1 MPELERRLSA
11 QDIESILTGVWH
23 PACACSN
30 YGDDSE
36 SHSCRLV
43 PRFVFI
49 FCVSAAFL
57 LLRWVDPV
65 VAGSWLP
72 FRTSCGAITGLP
84 CIFCGMTRALHLL
97 FNGDFSGAIY
107 FNWLAFP
114 FLVVAVF
121 LIALFAVEVAK
132 RRVIVNLSM
141 ILPVT
146 FGRLT
151 VIGLCLF
158 LLWTSQAYLAV
169 SQHKHEL
176 LNPRGP
182 LYPLFVR

>member
-1 MPELERRLSA
+1 VA
-11 QDIESILTGVWH
+11 VNDQ
-23 PACACSN
+23 
-30 YGDDSE
+30 DSE
-36 SHSCRLV
+36 KPPHHLGARLA
-43 PRFVFI
+43 FVLGATA
-49 FCVSAAFL
+49 VL
-57 LLRWVDPV
+57 LIVRWIDPV
-65 VAGSWLP
+65 VAGRWLP

-84 CIFCGMTRALHLL
+84 CIFCGMTRALHSLL
-97 FNGDFSGAIY
+97 NADFTRAIY

-114 FLVVAVF
+114 FLAVTVF
-121 LIALFAVEVAK
+121 LIALFAVEVTR

-141 ILPVT
+141 IPRAT

-158 LLWTSQAYLAV
+158 LLWTSQVYLAI

-182 LYPLFVR
+182 LYAFFVH